1 MWDNLNE
8 SKMVDFEL
16 SSKKSQTTFSK
27 NASKDTAPK
36 PADIQRM
43 FDTIIKKEGK

>member
-8 SKMVDFEL
+8 SKMVHFEISNK
-16 SSKKSQTTFSK
+16 SSQATFSK
-27 NASKDTAPK
+27 NASKDTAPR

-43 FDTIIKKEGK
+43 FDNIVKKEGK